1 MQVKRRTTEQ
11 KINVDDIR
19 SFMAVLSGHDV
30 GIYVTANTFT
40 SSAFEEAR
48 MQETRRITLLDLEA
62 LFDLW
67 TRYYDEL
74 AEGDRK
80 LLPLEPVFFLSPED

>member
-1 MQVKRRTTEQ
+1 
-11 KINVDDIR
+11 
-19 SFMAVLSGHDV
+19 
-30 GIYVTANTFT
+30 
-40 SSAFEEAR
+40 

>member
-1 MQVKRRTTEQ
+1 MPSRVDGCSLLLLHEVRANASRR
-11 KINVDDIR
+11 R
-19 SFMAVLSGHDV
+19 H
-30 GIYVTANTFT
+30 
-40 SSAFEEAR
+40 EEAR